1 MTAPRP
7 LHAVPTPS
15 TDPTS
20 AEHTPPG
27 GGGSVRAAEE
37 AARAEVARARR
48 DLPQVEP
55 AVWECYLGG
64 LTTAMATTSEA
75 DPIGIYTTLLCAA
88 GVHLGQHPH
97 VQAGDDHHP
106 LLIWPMLIGRTGGG
120 RKGASMSAA
129 RRLLRAADPGFVATN
144 LRSGL
149 TSGEGLAAIF
159 ADPEEP
165 DDDTGLHTP
174 DTERTPARR
183 RGRALLPPGDRR
195 LLVFEPE
202 WAAVMARMRREGN
215 TLSATLRAAWEGGD
229 LSTLNVTARVA
240 PDSHVGLLAH
250 ITPEEFR
257 AKLSASDLAGG
268 TYNRFLPIAV
278 ARAQFLPLSRG
289 APTELV
295 DQLGASLAQRL
306 EQGAQLGRIG
316 LSAPAATLWRNLY
329 VEFGTDHGDTGPVEQ
344 FLARTAPNCLRIAA
358 IHAALDHTPNI
369 EPEHLTAAAALM
381 RYCIASVRTVFNRNE
396 DLHRLRVFIDDA
408 GPAGR
413 TRTEITKECFGKKRS
428 TEQIGELLERLL
440 GAGVITQTVRRPPSG
455 RGRPTEVY
463 ASAPGGEISELT
475 NKPPDQGKHPPI

>member
-1 MTAPRP
+1 MTSPRP
-7 LHAVPTPS
+7 LHAVPS
-15 TDPTS
+15 S
-20 AEHTPPG
+20 APPG
-27 GGGSVRAAEE
+27 TTLGAGVGPARVAED

-48 DLPQVEP
+48 ELPQVDD

-64 LTTAMATTSEA
+64 LTNGVAETSEA
-75 DPIGIYTTLLCAA
+75 DPIGIYTTLLAAA
-88 GVHLGQHPH
+88 GVYLGQHPH

-106 LLIWPMLIGRTGGG
+106 LLVWPMLIGRTGGG

-129 RRLLRAADPGFVATN
+129 RRLLRAADPGFLATN

-159 ADPEEP
+159 AEP
-165 DDDTGLHTP
+165 DDTQTDPDNPAEP
-174 DTERTPARR
+174 DTDRPPARR

-278 ARAQFLPLSRG
+278 ARAQFLPLSHG
-289 APTELV
+289 APADLIDE
-295 DQLGASLAQRL
+295 LGASLAKRL
-306 EQGAQLGRIG
+306 QKGAHLGRIG
-316 LSAPAATLWRNLY
+316 LTAPAAALWRGLY

-358 IHAALDHTPNI
+358 IHAALDNTPDI
-369 EPEHLTAAAALM
+369 EPDHLNAAAALV
-381 RYCIASVRTVFNRNE
+381 RYSIASVRTIFSNNGDQR
-396 DLHRLRVFIDDA
+396 RLLDFITEA
-408 GPAGR
+408 GPTGR
-413 TRTEITKECFGKKRS
+413 TRTEITNVCFGKNRTS
-428 TEQIGELLERLL
+428 EDIEPLLDTLEAA
-440 GAGVITQTVRRPPSG
+440 GAISRAKRPPG
-455 RGRPTEVY
+455 GKGGRPTAVY
-463 ASAPGGEISELT
+463 VAQRYGRNGET
-475 NKPPDQGKHPPI
+475 DKPP